1 MKRLFFLISFI
12 LLVPSLF
19 SQQIRYVKPSA
30 QSSAW
35 AQMSSGFVFSNLQ
48 SAIDASVSGDQ
59 VWVAVGI
66 YYPSLGIDGNTG
78 RFRSFLMK
86 DGVAVHGGF
95 SGTENSLNERNR
107 VGDELWTY
115 ANPVILS
122 GDYNQNGDSTDNVFH
137 VVWFGTEDL
146 SDTTLLEGVIV
157 EKGYANG
164 TLANDQKGG
173 GVFITKK
180 GALRNCVVRY
190 NVGLNGGGI
199 FCEGNARI
207 FDCYIHHN
215 QTWTQNGFGG
225 GLHCN
230 SSTQYIENCLFENNW
245 AAKDGGAI
253 HGGINTEIQNSTFMT
268 NSATQNGGAIF
279 SMNGQKHGGCIFK
292 YNQANQGGALFSS
305 YNNNTIYSSL
315 FSANQAVNGGAVYLG
330 TGTSGHK
337 IHNSL
342 FTNNEAELAGAIW
355 SGSDLILANTTIV
368 RNKAYVAGG
377 FSGTATDKIY
387 NTIIW
392 GNEANA
398 YPQISGEVTAS
409 YSAIEGI
416 LLSGDHNIMLPEG
429 TTDSVFFLR
438 PASLKGLPLTLQE
451 HADVNQA
458 NYEILALSVCRDAGT
473 VTIPNFQFPAVDLKG
488 NNRINGQTDMGAY
501 ELWCNTSASFDLFS
515 NPPFAP
521 GEEIEI
527 MIADF
532 DSEFEYEIN
541 FGDSSLPMNVLF
553 PSLSYVYDS
562 AGTFTI
568 LLSVT
573 DTVYFCES
581 IYSEEVEI
589 ILPNTSIS
597 ENLAAMFSIYPN
609 PSSDV
614 VNVVCPFENVDMI
627 VYDEVGKK
635 VDQYNLF
642 NQTNSIN
649 IKNWKSGV
657 YFILFQSETKELH
670 YFLKFIKR

>member
-1 MKRLFFLISFI
+1 MKRLLFLILFI

-30 QSSAW
+30 QSTAW
-35 AQMSSGFVFSNLQ
+35 AQMSPGLVFSNLQ

-59 VWVAVGI
+59 VWVAAGT

-78 RFRSFLMK
+78 RFLSFLMK

-95 SGTENSLNERNR
+95 LGTENSLNERNR
-107 VGDELWTY
+107 GGDELWSYTH
-115 ANPVILS
+115 PVILS

-157 EKGYANG
+157 ENGYANG

-173 GVFITKK
+173 GVFITKR

-190 NVGLNGGGI
+190 NVALNGGGI

-207 FDCYIHHN
+207 FDSYIHHN

-230 SSTQYIENCLFENNW
+230 SSTQYVENCLFENNW

-253 HGGINTEIQNSTFMT
+253 HGGINTEILNCTFMT
-268 NSATQNGGAIF
+268 NSAVQNGGAIF
-279 SMNGQKHGGCIFK
+279 SMNGQKQGNCIFK
-292 YNQANQGGALFSS
+292 YNQATQGGALFSS

-315 FSANQAVNGGAVYLG
+315 FCANQAENGGAVYLG

-337 IHNSL
+337 IHNSV

-355 SGSDLILANTTIV
+355 SGADLILANTTIV

-377 FSGTATDKIY
+377 FSGSVTDKIY

-409 YSAIEGI
+409 YNAIEGI

-501 ELWCNTSASFDLFS
+501 ELWCNTSASFDLLS

-541 FGDSSLPMNVLF
+541 FGDSSLPMNVLS

-562 AGTFTI
+562 VGTYTI

-573 DTVYFCES
+573 DTVYHCES
-581 IYSEEVEI
+581 IFSEAVEI
-589 ILPNTSIS
+589 AMPNTSIS
-597 ENLAAMFSIYPN
+597 ENPSPIFSIYPN
-609 PSSDV
+609 PASDV
-614 VNVVCPFENVDMI
+614 VNIVCPFENVDMI
-627 VYDEVGKK
+627 VYDETGKK
-635 VDQYNLF
+635 VAQYDPFDQKC
-642 NQTNSIN
+642 SIN
-649 IKNWKSGV
+649 VRNWESGV
-657 YFILFQSETKELH
+657 YFIVFQLETKELH